1 LADPELPAADVVEAL
16 FDVRMNAAKR
26 RQTVDLRAAAGM
38 EEALELAR
46 RADVLVENFRPGV
59 MARLGLGPEALLAV
73 NPRLVYVSLSGFG
86 SAGPWAAWGS
96 YGPMIEAASSI
107 EHRTGYADGPPL
119 RLGHTLPD
127 GIGGLVGALAAVRGL
142 RERTST
148 GRGGW
153 YDISQL
159 EAYVAASGEEVLAAD
174 LHGSVRPRSG
184 NQHAGAVLQC
194 AGTDEWVAVGATAEA
209 EIAARVALMTKEA
222 AAAWLQALG
231 FEAAPVLSAAELAVD
246 RHLRARG
253 ALTTIDIHDR
263 RVTLPRHP
271 LRP

>member
-1 LADPELPAADVVEAL
+1 
-16 FDVRMNAAKR
+16 M
-26 RQTVDLRAAAGM
+26 
-38 EEALELAR
+38 
-46 RADVLVENFRPGV
+46 
-59 MARLGLGPEALLAV
+59 
-73 NPRLVYVSLSGFG
+73 
-86 SAGPWAAWGS
+86 
-96 YGPMIEAASSI
+96 
-107 EHRTGYADGPPL
+107 
-119 RLGHTLPD
+119 
-127 GIGGLVGALAAVRGL
+127 
-142 RERTST
+142 
-148 GRGGW
+148 
-153 YDISQL
+153 
-159 EAYVAASGEEVLAAD
+159 
-174 LHGSVRPRSG
+174 
-184 NQHAGAVLQC
+184 LQC